1 MIISS
6 HLVLIISISL
16 DGFDRVSKQSSE
28 RTPLAETLVRTRRPP
43 LLSSRV
49 TSQAPPAT
57 LAMAVHINS
66 TMRLGAQGSS
76 SRVGADILKSSCVSP
91 PLLTLSPRGR
101 IKQRRRQSHI
111 LVSSNDSITSGS
123 SFKDGE
129 GPLAPLETSLS
140 TTSVEKKG
148 SGGKTGTSVPKKAMP
163 LTAREKLR
171 AARVLSR
178 YSESK
183 AVKQEMGSEV
193 LDAIREVDKGKGG
206 LPEAPSNFFD
216 DSKRGMPQKGWT
228 FDFPGL
234 YNIDR
239 RQTRVS

>member
-1 MIISS
+1 
-6 HLVLIISISL
+6 
-16 DGFDRVSKQSSE
+16 
-28 RTPLAETLVRTRRPP
+28 
-43 LLSSRV
+43 
-49 TSQAPPAT
+49 
-57 LAMAVHINS
+57 MAVHINS
-66 TMRLGAQGSS
+66 TMRLGSS

-91 PLLTLSPRGR
+91 PLLTLSSRGR

-129 GPLAPLETSLS
+129 GPLIPLKTSLS
-140 TTSVEKKG
+140 TTPVEKKG
-148 SGGKTGTSVPKKAMP
+148 SGGSTGTSVPKKVMP

-183 AVKQEMGSEV
+183 AVKQEMGSKV
-193 LDAIREVDKGKGG
+193 LDAIREVDKGKHGG

-234 YNIDR
+234 DNID
-239 RQTRVS
+239 